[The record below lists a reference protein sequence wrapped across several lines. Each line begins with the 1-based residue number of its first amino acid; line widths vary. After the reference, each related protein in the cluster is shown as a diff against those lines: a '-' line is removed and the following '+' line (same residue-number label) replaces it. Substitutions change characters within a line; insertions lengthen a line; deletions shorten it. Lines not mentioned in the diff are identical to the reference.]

1 MERKINFIIIG
12 AQKAGTTFL
21 HNILNTSNDI
31 YIPLEKELPFFLE
44 DNIDDE
50 SYKKFFLKYF
60 NKSKPN
66 QIIGTSTPQYMMYP
80 NSFSN
85 IKERLPDVKLIV
97 VLREPIKRLISH
109 YDMVYRFGKENRSIN
124 LVIEDQIKNIEYYR
138 TTPFKDAT
146 GKYISSGEY
155 GRIINELYK
164 TFKKSQ
170 IHILLFKDLIAY
182 PEKELKKIFNFLNID
197 TQVKILNKIGN
208 MYGGKRKIINIDLQ
222 KFFSSFKKLSLEKL
236 VPESFIKTI
245 KIFINFIDNINVDTN
260 SKSKIDDINPKLLI
274 LLKNHYIKDLELLK
288 KISDIDL
295 SAQ

>member
-109 YDMVYRFGKENRSIN
+109 YDMVYRFGKG
-124 LVIEDQIKNIEYYR
+124 
-138 TTPFKDAT
+138 
-146 GKYISSGEY
+146 GKSSLIQ
-155 GRIINELYK
+155 R
-164 TFKKSQ
+164 
-170 IHILLFKDLIAY
+170 LFKLRKGIMIRR
-182 PEKELKKIFNFLNID
+182 EI
-197 TQVKILNKIGN
+197 ILNKRN
-208 MYGGKRKIINIDLQ
+208 VV
-222 KFFSSFKKLSLEKL
+222 FSE
-236 VPESFIKTI
+236 
-245 KIFINFIDNINVDTN
+245 NVQ
-260 SKSKIDDINPKLLI
+260 IYPK
-274 LLKNHYIKDLELLK
+274 
-288 KISDIDL
+288 
-295 SAQ
+295 